1 MKRIIA
7 DTGVIVALIDKREEF
22 HDWTSS
28 HAKTLPVPFLTCET
42 VISESCFLLHN
53 VYNGEKTVLSYIR
66 KRILQIDF
74 SLSAEIEAVE
84 TLISKYNNVPMSL
97 TDACLVRLSEI
108 HNDAAVFTLDSDF
121 HIYRK
126 NGRQKISLIIPE

>member
-53 VYNGEKTVLSYIR
+53 VHNGEKTVLSYIR

-84 TLISKYNNVPMSL
+84 TLISKYESKFHSVTTECSSRRG
-97 TDACLVRLSEI
+97 DLSS
-108 HNDAAVFTLDSDF
+108 A
-121 HIYRK
+121 
-126 NGRQKISLIIPE
+126 